1 MIARN
6 VSKEVRLLDKYRDI
20 IRKTDTIRSL
30 GSVLEIQGNVVL
42 SRGPEV
48 RLGELCHI
56 EVNSTIERFT
66 HTGKKTE
73 ENYILAEVVGFRE
86 SIVILAPLEKIVGV
100 SAGSRVVS
108 TGNMPSVSLTHNVL
122 GRVIDGM
129 GRPIDNRGMLVEGEN
144 RGLYGEPP
152 QPLSRPLIRT
162 AMITG
167 VKAIDSMLTLGQGQR
182 IGIFAG
188 SGVGKSTL
196 LGMIAKYSTADVNVI
211 ALIGER
217 GREVSEFIQE
227 QLGES
232 GRKKSV
238 VIASIASESPMNRVR
253 AGFLATTIAEY
264 FRDQGKNVLLMMDSV
279 TRLAHAQR
287 EIGLSRG
294 EPATTRGYPPS
305 VFSMIP
311 GLMERAGTSEKGSIT
326 GIYTVLVEGDDMNEP
341 IADTARG
348 VLDGH
353 IVLSRRLNSQ
363 NQYPAIDIAESISR
377 TMPNV
382 IDKEQLKQ
390 AQDFREIYTAY
401 KENEET
407 INLGAYARGA
417 DPVIDN
423 AILLREPM
431 RKFLRQSPDEQ
442 VSFEETRRQLR
453 EVMQSARAR
462 AGVPQRGAAR

>member
-1 MIARN
+1 VIARN
-6 VSKEVRLLDKYRDI
+6 VSKEVKLLDKYRDI
-20 IRKTDTIRSL
+20 IRKTETIRSL
-30 GSVLEIQGNVVL
+30 GSVIEMQGNVVL
-42 SRGPEV
+42 SKGPEV

-56 EVNSTIERFT
+56 EVNATIERFS
-66 HTGKKTE
+66 E
-73 ENYILAEVVGFRE
+73 SVRRPDESYILAEVVGFKD
-86 SIVILAPLEKIVGV
+86 STVILAPLEKIVGV
-100 SAGSRVVS
+100 SPGSRVVS
-108 TGNMPSVSLTHNVL
+108 TGNMPSVSLTPDVL

-152 QPLSRPLIRT
+152 GPLTRPLIRT
-162 AMITG
+162 PLYTG
-167 VKAIDSMLTLGQGQR
+167 VKAIDALLTLGYGQR

-196 LGMIAKYSTADVNVI
+196 LGMIAKYSSADVNVI

-217 GREVSEFIQE
+217 GREVNEFIQD

-238 VIASIASESPMNRVR
+238 VVTSIASDSPMNRVR
-253 AGFLATTIAEY
+253 AGYLATTIAEF

-294 EPATTRGYPPS
+294 EPAATRGYPPS
-305 VFSMIP
+305 VFSLLP
-311 GLMERAGTSEKGSIT
+311 GIMERAGTSAKGTIT
-326 GIYTVLVEGDDMNEP
+326 GVYTVLVEGDDMNEP

-353 IVLSRRLNSQ
+353 ITLSRRLNSQ
-363 NQYPAIDIAESISR
+363 NQYPAIDVAESISR
-377 TMPNV
+377 TMPAV
-382 IDKEQLKQ
+382 IDKDHLRQ
-390 AQDFREIYTAY
+390 AQEFREIYTAY

-431 RKFLRQSPDEQ
+431 KRFLRQAPDEQ
-442 VSFEETRRQLR
+442 MSFEETRRQMKEL
-453 EVMQSARAR
+453 MAPLRAR
-462 AGVPQRGAAR
+462 PAAALRRGI

>member
-162 AMITG
+162 ALTTG
-167 VKAIDSMLTLGQGQR
+167 VKAIDSLLTLGQGQR

-431 RKFLRQSPDEQ
+431 RRFLRQSPDEQ

-462 AGVPQRGAAR
+462 AGVPQRGASR

>member
-6 VSKEVRLLDKYRDI
+6 VSKEIKLLDKYRDI

-30 GSVLEIQGNVVL
+30 GSVLEIQGNVVF
-42 SRGPEV
+42 SKGPEV

-56 EVNSTIERFT
+56 EVNSTIERFSP
-66 HTGKKTE
+66 TGKRAE

-86 SIVILAPLEKIVGV
+86 STVVLAPLEKIVGV
-100 SAGSRVVS
+100 SAGNRVVS
-108 TGNMPSVSLTHNVL
+108 TGNMPSVSLTSAVL

-129 GRPIDNRGMLVEGEN
+129 GRPIDNRGMLVEGET

-162 AMITG
+162 PMATG
-167 VKAIDSMLTLGQGQR
+167 VKAIDAFLTLGQGQR
-182 IGIFAG
+182 VGIFAG

-217 GREVSEFIQE
+217 GREVAEFIQE

-253 AGFLATTIAEY
+253 AGYLATTIAEY
-264 FRDQGKNVLLMMDSV
+264 FRDQGKNVLLMMDSI

-294 EPATTRGYPPS
+294 EPPTTRGYPPS
-305 VFSMIP
+305 VFSLIP
-311 GLMERAGTSEKGSIT
+311 GLMERAGTSDKGSIT
-326 GIYTVLVEGDDMNEP
+326 GIYSVLVEGDDMNEP

-353 IVLSRRLNSQ
+353 ITLSRRLNSQ
-363 NQYPAIDIAESISR
+363 NQYPAIDIADSISR
-377 TMPNV
+377 TMVNV
-382 IDKEQLKQ
+382 VDKDHLKS
-390 AQDFREIYTAY
+390 AQEFREIYTAY

-431 RKFLRQSPDEQ
+431 RRFLRQTPEEQ
-442 VSFEETRRQLR
+442 IPFEETRRQLR
-453 EVMQSARAR
+453 DILGQARAR
-462 AGVPQRGAAR
+462 GGAPQRRGA

>member
-42 SRGPEV
+42 SKGPEV

-162 AMITG
+162 ALTTG
-167 VKAIDSMLTLGQGQR
+167 VKAIDSLLTLGQGQR

-431 RKFLRQSPDEQ
+431 RRFLRQSPDEQ

-462 AGVPQRGAAR
+462 AGVPQRGASR

>member
-1 MIARN
+1 
-6 VSKEVRLLDKYRDI
+6 V
-20 IRKTDTIRSL
+20 
-30 GSVLEIQGNVVL
+30 QGNVVL

-56 EVNSTIERFT
+56 EVNSTIERFSPT
-66 HTGKKTE
+66 DKRAE
-73 ENYILAEVVGFRE
+73 ESYILAEVVGFRE
-86 SIVILAPLEKIVGV
+86 STVILAPLEKMVGV

-108 TGNMPSVSLTHNVL
+108 TGNMPAVSLNSAVL

-129 GRPIDNRGMLVEGEN
+129 GRPIDNRGMLVEGES
-144 RGLYGEPP
+144 RGLYGDPP
-152 QPLSRPLIRT
+152 QPLTRPLIRT
-162 AMITG
+162 PLATG
-167 VKAIDSMLTLGQGQR
+167 VKAIDALLTLGQGQR
-182 IGIFAG
+182 VGIFAG

-217 GREVSEFIQE
+217 GREVAEFIQE

-238 VIASIASESPMNRVR
+238 VVVSIASESPMNRVR
-253 AGFLATTIAEY
+253 AGYLATTIAEY
-264 FRDQGKNVLLMMDSV
+264 FRDQGKNVLLMLDSV

-311 GLMERAGTSEKGSIT
+311 GLLERAGTSEKGSIT

-353 IVLSRRLNSQ
+353 IVLSRRLHSQ
-363 NQYPAIDIAESISR
+363 NHYPAIDIAESISR
-377 TMPNV
+377 IMPYV
-382 IDKEQLKQ
+382 VDKEHLKL
-390 AQDFREIYTAY
+390 AQDFRELYTAY

-442 VSFEETRRQLR
+442 IPFEETRRQLR
-453 EVMQSARAR
+453 EILGSLRSRA
-462 AGVPQRGAAR
+462 AAPQRR

>member
-56 EVNSTIERFT
+56 EVNATIERFT
-66 HTGKKTE
+66 QTGKKPE

-86 SIVILAPLEKIVGV
+86 SVVILAPLEKIVGV

-108 TGNMPSVSLTHNVL
+108 TGNMPSVSLTHKVL

-162 AMITG
+162 ALHTG
-167 VKAIDSMLTLGQGQR
+167 IKAVDSLLTLGQGQR

-238 VIASIASESPMNRVR
+238 VVASIASESPMNRVR

-431 RKFLRQSPDEQ
+431 RRFLRQSPDEQ
-442 VSFEETRRQLR
+442 VSFEDTRRQLR

-462 AGVPQRGAAR
+462 AGVPQRGAGR

>member
-6 VSKEVRLLDKYRDI
+6 VSKEIRLLDKYRDI

-30 GSVLEIQGNVVL
+30 GSVLEIQGNVVF
-42 SRGPEV
+42 SKGPEV

-56 EVNSTIERFT
+56 EVNSTIERFSP
-66 HTGKKTE
+66 TGKRAE

-86 SIVILAPLEKIVGV
+86 STVVLAPLEKIVGV
-100 SAGSRVVS
+100 SAGNRVVS
-108 TGNMPSVSLTHNVL
+108 TGNMPSVSLTSAVL

-129 GRPIDNRGMLVEGEN
+129 GRPIDNRGMLVEGET
-144 RGLYGEPP
+144 RGLYGDPP

-162 AMITG
+162 PMYTG
-167 VKAIDSMLTLGQGQR
+167 VKAIDAFLTLGQGQR
-182 IGIFAG
+182 VGIFAG

-217 GREVSEFIQE
+217 GREVAEFIQE

-253 AGFLATTIAEY
+253 AGYLATTIAEY
-264 FRDQGKNVLLMMDSV
+264 FRDQGKNVLLMMDSI

-294 EPATTRGYPPS
+294 EPPTTRGYPPS
-305 VFSMIP
+305 VFSLIP
-311 GLMERAGTSEKGSIT
+311 GLMERAGTSDKGSIT
-326 GIYTVLVEGDDMNEP
+326 GIYSVLVEGDDMNEP

-353 IVLSRRLNSQ
+353 ITLSRRLNTQ
-363 NQYPAIDIAESISR
+363 NQYPAIDIADSISR
-377 TMPNV
+377 TMVNV
-382 IDKEQLKQ
+382 VDKEHLKN

-431 RKFLRQSPDEQ
+431 RRFLRQTPEEQ
-442 VSFEETRRQLR
+442 IPFEETRRQLR
-453 EVMQSARAR
+453 EILGQVRAR
-462 AGVPQRGAAR
+462 GNVPARRGA

>member
-6 VSKEVRLLDKYRDI
+6 VTKEVRLLEKYRDI
-20 IRKTDTIRSL
+20 IRKTETIRSL
-30 GSVLEIQGNVVL
+30 GSVLEVQGNVVL

-56 EVNSTIERFT
+56 EVNSTIERFSPT
-66 HTGKKTE
+66 DKRAE
-73 ENYILAEVVGFRE
+73 ESYILAEVVGFRE
-86 SIVILAPLEKIVGV
+86 STVILAPLEKMVGV

-108 TGNMPSVSLTHNVL
+108 TGNMPAVSLNSAVL

-129 GRPIDNRGMLVEGEN
+129 GRPIDNRGMLVEGES
-144 RGLYGEPP
+144 RGLYGDPP
-152 QPLSRPLIRT
+152 QPLTRPLIRT
-162 AMITG
+162 PLATG
-167 VKAIDSMLTLGQGQR
+167 VKAIDALLTLGQGQR
-182 IGIFAG
+182 VGIFAG

-217 GREVSEFIQE
+217 GREVAEFIQE

-238 VIASIASESPMNRVR
+238 VVVSIASESPMNRVR
-253 AGFLATTIAEY
+253 AGYLATTIAEY
-264 FRDQGKNVLLMMDSV
+264 FRDQGKNVLLMLDSV

-311 GLMERAGTSEKGSIT
+311 GLLERAGTSEKGSIT

-353 IVLSRRLNSQ
+353 IVLSRRLHSQ
-363 NQYPAIDIAESISR
+363 NHYPAIDIAESISR
-377 TMPNV
+377 IMPYV
-382 IDKEQLKQ
+382 ADKEHLKL
-390 AQDFREIYTAY
+390 AQDFRELYTAY

-431 RKFLRQSPDEQ
+431 KKFLRQSPDEQ
-442 VSFEETRRQLR
+442 IPFEETRRQLR
-453 EVMQSARAR
+453 EILGSLRSRA
-462 AGVPQRGAAR
+462 AAPQRR

>member
-6 VSKEVRLLDKYRDI
+6 VSKEVNLLGKYRDI

-30 GSVLEIQGNVVL
+30 GSVVEIQGNVVL
-42 SRGPEV
+42 SKGPEV

-56 EVNSTIERFT
+56 EVNATIERFT
-66 HTGKKTE
+66 REGKQKDE
-73 ENYILAEVVGFRE
+73 SYILAEVVGFKD

-100 SAGSRVVS
+100 SPGSRVVS
-108 TGNMPSVSLTHNVL
+108 TGNMPSVSLTHEVL

-129 GRPIDNRGMLVEGEN
+129 GRPIDSRGMLVEGES
-144 RGLYGEPP
+144 RGLYGDPP
-152 QPLSRPLIRT
+152 DPLSRPLIRT
-162 AMITG
+162 PLTTG
-167 VKAIDSMLTLGQGQR
+167 VKAIDALLTLGQGQR
-182 IGIFAG
+182 VGIFAG

-196 LGMIAKYSTADVNVI
+196 LGMIARYSTADVNVI

-217 GREVSEFIQE
+217 GREVNEFIQE

-238 VIASIASESPMNRVR
+238 VVASIASESPMNRVR
-253 AGFLATTIAEY
+253 AGYLATTIAEY

-311 GLMERAGTSEKGSIT
+311 GIMERAGTSQKGSIT
-326 GIYTVLVEGDDMNEP
+326 GVYTVLVEGDDMNEP

-353 IVLSRRLNSQ
+353 ITLSRRLNSQ
-363 NQYPAIDIAESISR
+363 NQYPAIDIADSISR
-377 TMPNV
+377 TMPQV
-382 IDKEQLKQ
+382 IEKEHLRQ
-390 AQDFREIYTAY
+390 AQEFREIYTAY

-417 DPVIDN
+417 DPVIDS

-431 RKFLRQSPDEQ
+431 KKFLRQSPEEQ
-442 VSFEETRRQLR
+442 VTFEDTRRLLR
-453 EVMQSARAR
+453 EAMSGVRAR
-462 AGVPQRGAAR
+462 PAAQQVRGRA

>member
-56 EVNSTIERFT
+56 EVNSTIERFSGDG
-66 HTGKKTE
+66 GKNRE
-73 ENYILAEVVGFRE
+73 ESYILAEVVGFKE

-100 SAGSRVVS
+100 SAGNRVVS
-108 TGNMPSVSLTHNVL
+108 TGNMPSVSLTHEVL

-129 GRPIDNRGMLVEGEN
+129 GRPIDNRGMLVEGES

-162 AMITG
+162 SLTTG
-167 VKAIDSMLTLGQGQR
+167 VKAIDGLLTLGLGQR

-253 AGFLATTIAEY
+253 AGYLATTIAEY

-305 VFSMIP
+305 VFSLLP
-311 GLMERAGTSEKGSIT
+311 GLMERAGTSEKGTIT
-326 GIYTVLVEGDDMNEP
+326 GIYSILVEGDDMNEP

-353 IVLSRRLNSQ
+353 ITLSRRLNSQ

-377 TMPNV
+377 TMSNV
-382 IDKEQLKQ
+382 IDKDHLKL
-390 AQDFREIYTAY
+390 AQEFREIYTAY

-417 DPVIDN
+417 DAVIDN

-431 RKFLRQSPDEQ
+431 KKFLRQTPDEQ
-442 VSFEETRRQLR
+442 TSFEDTKKQLR
-453 EVMQSARAR
+453 DVMGGLRSRPTL
-462 AGVPQRGAAR
+462 PQRRVG

>member
-6 VSKEVRLLDKYRDI
+6 VTKEVRLLEKYRDI
-20 IRKTDTIRSL
+20 IRKTETIRSL
-30 GSVLEIQGNVVL
+30 GSVLEVQGNVVL

-56 EVNSTIERFT
+56 EVNSTIERFSPT
-66 HTGKKTE
+66 DKRAE
-73 ENYILAEVVGFRE
+73 ESYILAEVVGFRE
-86 SIVILAPLEKIVGV
+86 STVILAPLEKMVGV

-108 TGNMPSVSLTHNVL
+108 TGNMPAVSLNSAVL

-129 GRPIDNRGMLVEGEN
+129 GRPIDNRGMLVEGES
-144 RGLYGEPP
+144 RGLYGDPP
-152 QPLSRPLIRT
+152 QPLTRPLIRT
-162 AMITG
+162 PLATG
-167 VKAIDSMLTLGQGQR
+167 VKAIDALLTLGQGQR
-182 IGIFAG
+182 VGIFAG

-217 GREVSEFIQE
+217 GREVAEFIQE

-238 VIASIASESPMNRVR
+238 VVVSIASESPMNRVR
-253 AGFLATTIAEY
+253 AGYLATTIAEY
-264 FRDQGKNVLLMMDSV
+264 FRDQGKNVLLMLDSV

-311 GLMERAGTSEKGSIT
+311 GLLERAGTSEKGSIT

-353 IVLSRRLNSQ
+353 IVLSRRLHSQ
-363 NQYPAIDIAESISR
+363 NHYPAIDIAESISR
-377 TMPNV
+377 IMPYV
-382 IDKEQLKQ
+382 VDKEHLKL
-390 AQDFREIYTAY
+390 AQDFRELYTAY

-442 VSFEETRRQLR
+442 IPFEETRRQLR
-453 EVMQSARAR
+453 EILGSLRSRA
-462 AGVPQRGAAR
+462 AAPQRR

>member
-6 VSKEVRLLDKYRDI
+6 VSKEVNLLGKYRDI

-42 SRGPEV
+42 SKGPEV

-66 HTGKKTE
+66 REGKSKE
-73 ENYILAEVVGFRE
+73 ESYILAEVVGFRE
-86 SIVILAPLEKIVGV
+86 STVILAPLEKIVGV
-100 SAGSRVVS
+100 SPGSRVVS
-108 TGNMPSVSLTHNVL
+108 TGNMPSVSLTHEVL

-129 GRPIDNRGMLVEGEN
+129 GRPIDSKGMLVEGES
-144 RGLYGEPP
+144 RGLYGDPP
-152 QPLSRPLIRT
+152 DPLSRPLIRT
-162 AMITG
+162 PLTTG
-167 VKAIDSMLTLGQGQR
+167 VKAIDALLTLGQGQR

-217 GREVSEFIQE
+217 GREVNEFIQE

-238 VIASIASESPMNRVR
+238 IIASIASESPMNRVR
-253 AGFLATTIAEY
+253 AGYLATTIAEY

-305 VFSMIP
+305 VFSLIP
-311 GLMERAGTSEKGSIT
+311 GIMERAGTSPKGSIT
-326 GIYTVLVEGDDMNEP
+326 GVYTILVEGDDMNEP

-353 IVLSRRLNSQ
+353 ITLSRRLNSQ

-382 IDKEQLKQ
+382 IDKEHLRQ
-390 AQDFREIYTAY
+390 AQEFREIYTAY

-431 RKFLRQSPDEQ
+431 KKFLRQTPDEQ
-442 VSFEETRRQLR
+442 VSFEDTRRLLR
-453 EVMQSARAR
+453 EAMSGLRAR
-462 AGVPQRGAAR
+462 PTAQVRRGA

>member
-42 SRGPEV
+42 SKGPEV

-56 EVNSTIERFT
+56 EVNSTIERFSPN
-66 HTGKKTE
+66 GKRSE

-86 SIVILAPLEKIVGV
+86 SIVILAPLEKVVGV
-100 SAGSRVVS
+100 SAGNRVVS
-108 TGNMPSVSLTHNVL
+108 TGNMPAVSLTHEVL

-129 GRPIDNRGMLVEGEN
+129 GRPIDNRGMLVEGES

-162 AMITG
+162 PMATG
-167 VKAIDSMLTLGQGQR
+167 VKAIDAMLTLGQGQR
-182 IGIFAG
+182 IGIFSG

-238 VIASIASESPMNRVR
+238 VVASVASESPMNRVR
-253 AGFLATTIAEY
+253 AGYLATTIAEY

-305 VFSMIP
+305 VFSLIP

-382 IDKEQLKQ
+382 IEKDHLKL
-390 AQDFREIYTAY
+390 AQDFREIYTAF

-407 INLGAYARGA
+407 INLGAYARGS
-417 DPVIDN
+417 DQVIDN

-431 RKFLRQSPDEQ
+431 KRFLRQSPDEQ
-442 VSFEETRRQLR
+442 VAFEETRRQLR
-453 EVMQSARAR
+453 EVMSAVRAR
-462 AGVPQRGAAR
+462 PTTVQRRGA

>member
-6 VSKEVRLLDKYRDI
+6 VSKEVNLLGKYRDI

-42 SRGPEV
+42 SKGPEV

-66 HTGKKTE
+66 RDGKARE

-86 SIVILAPLEKIVGV
+86 STVILAPLEKIVGV

-108 TGNMPSVSLTHNVL
+108 TGNMPSVSLTHEVL

-129 GRPIDNRGMLVEGEN
+129 GRPIDNRGMLVEGES
-144 RGLYGEPP
+144 RGLYGDPP
-152 QPLSRPLIRT
+152 DPLSRPLIRT
-162 AMITG
+162 PLPTG
-167 VKAIDSMLTLGQGQR
+167 VKAIDALLTLGQGQR

-217 GREVSEFIQE
+217 GREVNEFIQE

-238 VIASIASESPMNRVR
+238 VVASIASESPMNRVR
-253 AGFLATTIAEY
+253 AGYLATTIAEY

-305 VFSMIP
+305 VFSLIP
-311 GLMERAGTSEKGSIT
+311 GIMERAGTNEKGSIT
-326 GIYTVLVEGDDMNEP
+326 GVYTILVEGDDMNEP
-341 IADTARG
+341 ISDTARG

-353 IVLSRRLNSQ
+353 ITLSRRLNSQ
-363 NQYPAIDIAESISR
+363 NQYPAIDIADSISR
-377 TMPNV
+377 TMVNV
-382 IDKEQLKQ
+382 VEKDHLRQ
-390 AQDFREIYTAY
+390 AQEFREIYTAY

-431 RKFLRQSPDEQ
+431 RKFLRQTPEEQ
-442 VSFEETRRQLR
+442 VAFEDTRRQLR
-453 EVMQSARAR
+453 DVMMNLRAR
-462 AGVPQRGAAR
+462 PVAPVRRGA

>member
-6 VSKEVRLLDKYRDI
+6 VSKEINLLSKYRDI

-30 GSVLEIQGNVVL
+30 GQVLEIQGNVVL

-56 EVNSTIERFT
+56 EVNSTIERFSRE
-66 HTGKKTE
+66 GKARS

-86 SIVILAPLEKIVGV
+86 STVVLAPLEKVVGV

-108 TGNMPSVSLTHNVL
+108 TGNMPSVSLTNEVL

-129 GRPIDNRGMLVEGEN
+129 GRPIDNRGMLVEGET
-144 RGLYGEPP
+144 RGLYAEPP
-152 QPLSRPLIRT
+152 GPLTRPLIRT
-162 AMITG
+162 PLTTG
-167 VKAIDSMLTLGQGQR
+167 VKAIDALLTLGQGQR
-182 IGIFAG
+182 VGIFAG

-217 GREVSEFIQE
+217 GREVNEFIQE

-238 VIASIASESPMNRVR
+238 IIASIASESPMNRVR
-253 AGFLATTIAEY
+253 AGFLATTVAEY

-305 VFSMIP
+305 VFSLLP

-326 GIYTVLVEGDDMNEP
+326 GVYTVLVEGDDMNEP

-353 IVLSRRLNSQ
+353 ITLSRRLNSQ
-363 NQYPAIDIAESISR
+363 NQYPAIDISESISR

-382 IDKEQLKQ
+382 IDKEHLKQ

-417 DPVIDN
+417 DTTIDN
-423 AILLREPM
+423 AITMREPM
-431 RKFLRQSPDEQ
+431 KKFLRQTPEEQ
-442 VSFEETRRQLR
+442 VTFEDTRRQLR
-453 EVMQSARAR
+453 ELMGSLRAR
-462 AGVPQRGAAR
+462 PAAPARRGN

>member
-167 VKAIDSMLTLGQGQR
+167 VKAIDSLLTLGQGQR

-462 AGVPQRGAAR
+462 PGVPQRGAAR

>member
-6 VSKEVRLLDKYRDI
+6 VTKEVRLLEKYRDI
-20 IRKTDTIRSL
+20 IRKTETIRSL
-30 GSVLEIQGNVVL
+30 GSVLEVQGNVVL

-56 EVNSTIERFT
+56 EVNSTIERFSPT
-66 HTGKKTE
+66 DKRAE
-73 ENYILAEVVGFRE
+73 ESYILAEVVGFRE
-86 SIVILAPLEKIVGV
+86 STVILAPLEKMVGV

-108 TGNMPSVSLTHNVL
+108 TGNMPAVSLNSAVL

-129 GRPIDNRGMLVEGEN
+129 GRPIDNRGMLVEGES
-144 RGLYGEPP
+144 RGLYGDPP
-152 QPLSRPLIRT
+152 QPLTRPLIRT
-162 AMITG
+162 PLATG
-167 VKAIDSMLTLGQGQR
+167 VKAIDALLTLGQGQR
-182 IGIFAG
+182 VGIFAG

-217 GREVSEFIQE
+217 GREVAEFIQE

-238 VIASIASESPMNRVR
+238 VVVSIASESPMNRVR
-253 AGFLATTIAEY
+253 AGYLATTIAEY
-264 FRDQGKNVLLMMDSV
+264 FRDQGKNVLLMLDSV

-311 GLMERAGTSEKGSIT
+311 GLLERAGTSEKGSIT

-353 IVLSRRLNSQ
+353 IVLSRRLHSQ
-363 NQYPAIDIAESISR
+363 NHYPAIDIAESISR
-377 TMPNV
+377 IMPYV
-382 IDKEQLKQ
+382 ADKEHLKL
-390 AQDFREIYTAY
+390 AQDFRELYTAY

-442 VSFEETRRQLR
+442 IPFEETRRQLR
-453 EVMQSARAR
+453 EILGSLRSRA
-462 AGVPQRGAAR
+462 AAPQRR

>member
-42 SRGPEV
+42 SKGPEV

-56 EVNSTIERFT
+56 EVNSTIERFSPN
-66 HTGKKTE
+66 GKRSE

-86 SIVILAPLEKIVGV
+86 SIVILAPLEKVVGV
-100 SAGSRVVS
+100 SAGNRVVS
-108 TGNMPSVSLTHNVL
+108 TGNMPAVSLTHEVL

-129 GRPIDNRGMLVEGEN
+129 GRPIDNRGMLVEGES

-162 AMITG
+162 PMATG
-167 VKAIDSMLTLGQGQR
+167 VKAIDAMLTLGQGQR
-182 IGIFAG
+182 IGIFSG

-238 VIASIASESPMNRVR
+238 VVASVASESPMNRVR
-253 AGFLATTIAEY
+253 AGYLATTIAEY

-305 VFSMIP
+305 VFSLIP

-382 IDKEQLKQ
+382 IEKDHLKL
-390 AQDFREIYTAY
+390 AQDFREIYTAF

-407 INLGAYARGA
+407 INLGAYARGS
-417 DPVIDN
+417 DQVIDN

-431 RKFLRQSPDEQ
+431 KRFLRQSPDEQ
-442 VSFEETRRQLR
+442 VAFEETRRQLR
-453 EVMQSARAR
+453 EVMSAVRAR
-462 AGVPQRGAAR
+462 PTAVQRRGA

>member
-6 VSKEVRLLDKYRDI
+6 VSQEVKLLDKYRDI
-20 IRKTDTIRSL
+20 IQKTETIRSL

-56 EVNSTIERFT
+56 EVNPTIERFASSQ
-66 HTGKKTE
+66 KNSE
-73 ENYILAEVVGFRE
+73 EKYTLAEVVGFRD
-86 SIVILAPLEKIVGV
+86 STVILAPLEKIVGV
-100 SAGSRVVS
+100 SPGSRVVS
-108 TGNMPSVSLTHNVL
+108 TGNMPAVSLTPAVL

-129 GRPIDNRGMLVEGEN
+129 GRPIDSRGMLVEGES

-162 AMITG
+162 PLATG
-167 VKAIDSMLTLGQGQR
+167 VKAIDAFLTLGQGQR

-217 GREVSEFIQE
+217 GREVSEFIHE

-238 VIASIASESPMNRVR
+238 IVTSIASESPMNRVR
-253 AGFLATTIAEY
+253 AGYLATTIAEY
-264 FRDQGKNVLLMMDSV
+264 FRDQGKNVLLMMDSI

-305 VFSMIP
+305 VFSLIP
-311 GLMERAGTSEKGSIT
+311 GLMERAGTSQQGSIT
-326 GIYTVLVEGDDMNEP
+326 GVYTVLVEGDDMNEP

-353 IVLSRRLNSQ
+353 VVLSRRLNSQ

-377 TMPNV
+377 TMPSV
-382 IDKEQLKQ
+382 VDAAHLKL
-390 AQDFREIYTAY
+390 ARDFREIYTAY

-407 INLGAYARGA
+407 IHLGAYARGA

-431 RKFLRQSPDEQ
+431 KKFLRQTPSEQ
-442 VSFEETRRQLR
+442 VAFEDTKRQLTELMATLKPR
-453 EVMQSARAR
+453 VGGAVLR
-462 AGVPQRGAAR
+462 RGA

>member
-1 MIARN
+1 M
-6 VSKEVRLLDKYRDI
+6 
-20 IRKTDTIRSL
+20 
-30 GSVLEIQGNVVL
+30 
-42 SRGPEV
+42 
-48 RLGELCHI
+48 
-56 EVNSTIERFT
+56 
-66 HTGKKTE
+66 
-73 ENYILAEVVGFRE
+73 
-86 SIVILAPLEKIVGV
+86 ILAPLEKVVGV
-100 SAGSRVVS
+100 SAGNRVVS
-108 TGNMPSVSLTHNVL
+108 TGNMPAVSLTHEVL

-129 GRPIDNRGMLVEGEN
+129 GRPIDNRGMLVEGES

-162 AMITG
+162 PMATG
-167 VKAIDSMLTLGQGQR
+167 VKAIDAMLTLGQGQR
-182 IGIFAG
+182 IGIFSG

-238 VIASIASESPMNRVR
+238 VVASVASESPMNRVR
-253 AGFLATTIAEY
+253 AGYLATTIAEY

-305 VFSMIP
+305 VFSLIP

-382 IDKEQLKQ
+382 IEKDHLKL
-390 AQDFREIYTAY
+390 AQDFREIYTAF

-407 INLGAYARGA
+407 INLGAYARGS
-417 DPVIDN
+417 DQVIDN

-431 RKFLRQSPDEQ
+431 KRFLRQSPDEQ
-442 VSFEETRRQLR
+442 VAFEETRRQLR
-453 EVMQSARAR
+453 EVMSAVRAR
-462 AGVPQRGAAR
+462 PTTVQRRGA

>member
-66 HTGKKTE
+66 QTGKKTE
-73 ENYILAEVVGFRE
+73 ESYILAEVVGFRE
-86 SIVILAPLEKIVGV
+86 SIVVLAPLEKIVGV
-100 SAGSRVVS
+100 SAGNRVVS
-108 TGNMPSVSLTHNVL
+108 TGNMPSVSLTHEVL

-162 AMITG
+162 ALTTG
-167 VKAIDSMLTLGQGQR
+167 VKAIDSLLTLGQGQR

-253 AGFLATTIAEY
+253 AGYLATTIAEY

-311 GLMERAGTSEKGSIT
+311 GLMERAGTSEKGTIT

-417 DPVIDN
+417 DAVIDN

-453 EVMQSARAR
+453 EVMLSARAR